1 MNNLD
6 IDVIKVEGKAAQD
19 LFKLIKAEIDK
30 SDSKED
36 LPNEDEK
43 KSREELDKQ

>member
-1 MNNLD
+1 MIFSVMRNFNK
-6 IDVIKVEGKAAQD
+6 IKAVQE
-19 LFKLIKAEIDK
+19 LFKQIKEAIGK

-36 LPNEDEK
+36 LPNENEK